1 MRATVR
7 AVVLFASVTLA
18 AVAAGCGSTSIGQP
32 CLPAPPP
39 LSGASGEPTCG
50 AGGCFAGSEVY
61 IETRSLQCATR
72 VCLVYK
78 WNQRIEPDKRP
89 ERVFCT
95 CRCDGEGDPSSFCTC
110 PEQFSCTNVFVAG
123 NPGIRG
129 SYCIRSSIVG
139 TGDGGMAGAM

>member
-7 AVVLFASVTLA
+7 AMALFVSVAVA
-18 AVAAGCGSTSIGQP
+18 ALAAGCGTSPVGQP

-39 LSGASGEPTCG
+39 LTGDPMEPMCNG
-50 AGGCFAGSEVY
+50 GGCFAGSEVY

-78 WNQRIEPDKRP
+78 WNQRSEPERRP

-95 CRCDGEGDPSSFCTC
+95 CRCDGEGDRTSFCTC
-110 PEQFSCTNVFVAG
+110 PEEFTCTSVFVAG

-129 SYCIRSSIVG
+129 SYCIRSTIVG
-139 TGDGGMAGAM
+139 DGDAGTSSSM